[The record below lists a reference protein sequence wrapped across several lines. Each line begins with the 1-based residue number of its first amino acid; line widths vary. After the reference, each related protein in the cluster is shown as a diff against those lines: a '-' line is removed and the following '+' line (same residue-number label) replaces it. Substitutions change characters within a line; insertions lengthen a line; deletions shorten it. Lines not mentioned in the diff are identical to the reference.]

1 MRRLTAGWRRSGSAR
16 RLAGL
21 TIAALSP
28 ACIQLGVVAP
38 VAASASAGGGGCGPY
53 IYGNVVQVPCS
64 STSGT
69 AGFAGTGT
77 STGAGTGAGTGG
89 STSTSSCATVVY
101 TAAQAQQLGL
111 GQAPAGQAWA
121 ELVCGNS
128 MLPGVVVILVSAAT
142 GTPQVTPQQ
151 LMIQAYGELRVPS
164 LSPATAPPL
173 GHDGLVGLP
182 EWFWVP
188 PAGWHALSITVS
200 TGPVW
205 ATVTATPVGLTFEPG
220 AGISPVSCQGPGT
233 AYDPA
238 TPAPSQSTDCSY
250 TYLQPSAAL
259 PGNVYQASVS
269 ITWRIDWVG
278 SGGAGGVLAPAL
290 SVPVPLAIPVAQ
302 GEALV
307 TTP

>member
-1 MRRLTAGWRRSGSAR
+1 MRRVTAGRRWPGSAR
-16 RLAGL
+16 RLGGL
-21 TIAALSP
+21 AVAALSL
-28 ACIQLGVVAP
+28 AWIQLGVAGPLV
-38 VAASASAGGGGCGPY
+38 ASASAGSGSCGPY
-53 IYGNVVQVPCS
+53 IYGNVVQVPCLS
-64 STSGT
+64 GSGT
-69 AGFAGTGT
+69 AGFAGT
-77 STGAGTGAGTGG
+77 STGTGTGAGG
-89 STSTSSCATVVY
+89 STSTSSCVTVVY

-111 GQAPAGQAWA
+111 GPPPAGQAWA

-128 MLPGVVVILVSAAT
+128 VLPGVVVILVSAAT

-173 GHDGLVGLP
+173 GRDGLVGLP

-200 TGPVW
+200 AGPVW

-220 AGISPVSCQGPGT
+220 AGITPVSCQGPGT
-233 AYDPA
+233 PYDPA
-238 TPAPSQSTDCSY
+238 RPAPGQHTDCSY
-250 TYLQPSAAL
+250 TYVQPSAGL
-259 PGNVYQASVS
+259 RGNVYQASVS
-269 ITWRIDWVG
+269 IAWRVDWVG

-290 SVPVPLAIPVAQ
+290 SVPVPLTIPVAQ